1 MSRKGNCYD
10 NAAVESFFATL
21 KRELVYLCRF
31 ETREQAKNNI
41 FEYIEVWYNRKRRH
55 STLKYMSPEEY
66 ERYWQYSMA
75 A

>member
-1 MSRKGNCYD
+1 M
-10 NAAVESFFATL
+10 ESFFVTL
-21 KRELVYLCRF
+21 KRELVYQCRF

-41 FEYIEVWYNRKRRH
+41 FEYIEVWYNRKHRH
-55 STLKYMSPEEY
+55 STLKYRSPEEY